1 MSRLQTFWHSS
12 VGKKAVMAA
21 TGLVLVV
28 YLLTHVVANLLVF
41 RGPEQI
47 NRYAALLHGTGA
59 ALWGARVVLL
69 VALVLHIVAATQL
82 VLRARAARPEGYAL
96 GRDPQVSTFAA
107 RTMRWGGVLIL
118 IFLVYHILHFTTGS
132 AHPEFIEL
140 NPHHNVTT
148 GFSNPWVAG
157 FYLLAMAF
165 VGFHLYHGVWSSGR
179 SLGASQP
186 SPHPLHRRLSLI
198 LALFV
203 WVGFTAIVI
212 AAFLERLG

>member
-1 MSRLQTFWHSS
+1 MNRLQTFWHSS

-21 TGLVLVV
+21 TGIILVL
-28 YLLTHVVANLLVF
+28 YLLTHVLANLLVF

-69 VALVLHIVAATQL
+69 IAAVLHIVAATQL
-82 VLRARAARPEGYAL
+82 ALRARAARPVGYAS
-96 GRDPQVSTFAA
+96 GRDPQVSTLAS
-107 RTMRWGGVLIL
+107 RTMRWGGFLIL
-118 IFLVYHILHFTTGS
+118 VFLVYHILHFTTGS

-140 NPHHNVTT
+140 NPYHNVTT
-148 GFSNPWVAG
+148 GFDNPWIAG

-165 VGFHLYHGVWSSGR
+165 VGLHLYHGVWSSGR

-186 SPHPLHRRLSLI
+186 SPHPLHRRLSVI
-198 LALFV
+198 LALLV
-203 WVGFTAIVI
+203 WAGFTVIVI
-212 AAFLERLG
+212 AAFLGRL